1 MTEEFTEL
9 FPVESAGEA
18 GQSTEVSASAILRFY
33 FRRFVVHK
41 RHTNVCVRACVRA
54 CVRERERERECVCV
68 CVYIY
73 ICASVCV

>member
-54 CVRERERERECVCV
+54 CVRERECVCV
-68 CVYIY
+68 CIYIY
-73 ICASVCV
+73 VRVCV